1 MSAMSGSS
9 ASSASVNNERNP
21 GDGQSNGAGH
31 CTGYRRWRVLGE
43 TVMSQREVLRK
54 GVMDIDPGVSQK
66 WGLQRVDEVR
76 RVWQQHLNR
85 S

>member
-1 MSAMSGSS
+1 MSGSS

-21 GDGQSNGAGH
+21 GDGQNNGAGH